1 MTAALE
7 MSRPFRQAEPNHQ
20 KKKRAPRLFCGSVS
34 PFTPFSWQ
42 KAKTV
47 GFQYQNLICFMLNWF
62 QSQGQFSDSYF
73 KAKSYLFAKKAQTQH
88 GRRICADRAVFIG
101 GVFLMLV
108 NLPQLNL
115 QSSRRVH
122 TFLYRRAPVS
132 RLLLLEKLSHI
143 INIGKLRISDP
154 ALSTA

>member
-1 MTAALE
+1 MDSKFAMQKTFDYINPKFN
-7 MSRPFRQAEPNHQ
+7 RPSPKAEHHFN
-20 KKKRAPRLFCGSVS
+20 V
-34 PFTPFSWQ
+34 
-42 KAKTV
+42 
-47 GFQYQNLICFMLNWF
+47 NWF